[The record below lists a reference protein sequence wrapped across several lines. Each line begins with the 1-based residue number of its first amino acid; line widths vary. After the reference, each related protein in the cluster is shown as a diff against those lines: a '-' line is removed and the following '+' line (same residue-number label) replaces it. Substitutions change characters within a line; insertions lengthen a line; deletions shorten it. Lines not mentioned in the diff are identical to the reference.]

1 VPRRSRC
8 PRSDGGGVPTRAEAA
23 PAPEAAGGG
32 RAAAAPSR
40 YRAREN
46 VRARGTLSPGHAPLR
61 GMSSLALC
69 KHGCG
74 NTVAPGTTARGNPFD
89 TCCKECGKAR
99 GNPIAHG
106 AACVERAEAAAKAIA
121 MEAPAGACRKQ
132 KPTMGTWPPRY
143 AKIEGTSLNFYDKQN
158 CPKGPRGSSI
168 KDVRGCEVFTGLEKF
183 MLDGTQF
190 LITLERRG
198 HETLVDLDDGG
209 ISKFCFKEVAERERF
224 AVALEHLAAGRRWD
238 GTSLEASQPAEPD
251 RIPEPQPE
259 PEPEPQPEPEP
270 APAPAPL
277 TFSSLGAKVTGNP
290 DYEFGDFTKS
300 AFGAVGN
307 LVSTAVETVSQ
318 ATGAPE
324 PEPDMDDGTLFM
336 EPEPEPVPAPAPS
349 PSMGDPFPVVK
360 RILSSSQTVGTAAAG
375 STESL
380 ADSQGVLEAIMDIV
394 NGKTCVPE
402 LRLGARRR
410 ETGEYDILR
419 GGGAPPEGLSP
430 PMSAA
435 DAVAWYAC
443 SIGDELLLQ
452 KSLEEG
458 AYVNFRGPTYDCSTL
473 LHVACKGGTYSLTQI
488 DTHGLARKNAH
499 APVCFVHLE
508 CPG

>member
-1 VPRRSRC
+1 
-8 PRSDGGGVPTRAEAA
+8 
-23 PAPEAAGGG
+23 
-32 RAAAAPSR
+32 
-40 YRAREN
+40 
-46 VRARGTLSPGHAPLR
+46 
-61 GMSSLALC
+61 M
-69 KHGCG
+69 
-74 NTVAPGTTARGNPFD
+74 APGTTARGNPFD

-99 GNPIAHG
+99 GNPTAHG
-106 AACVERAEAAAKAIA
+106 AACVARAEAAAKAIA

-143 AKIEGTSLNFYDKQN
+143 AKIDGTSLNFYEEQN

-168 KDVRGCEVFTGLEKF
+168 KDVRGCDVSTGLEKF
-183 MLDGTQF
+183 MFDGTQF

-198 HETLVDLDDGG
+198 HKTLVDLDDGG
-209 ISKFCFKEVAERERF
+209 ISKFCFKEEAERDRF
-224 AVALEHLAAGRRWD
+224 VVALEHLAAGRRWD
-238 GTSLEASQPAEPD
+238 GTSEEASQPAEPD

-259 PEPEPQPEPEP
+259 PEPEPEPD
-270 APAPAPL
+270 AAPL
-277 TFSSLGAKVTGNP
+277 SFGARVTGNP
-290 DYEFGDFTKS
+290 DYAIGDIAKS
-300 AFGAVGN
+300 ALGAVGN
-307 LVSTAVETVSQ
+307 LVSSAVETV
-318 ATGAPE
+318 TGAPE
-324 PEPDMDDGTLFM
+324 PQPEPEPEPEPEPNMDDGTLLM
-336 EPEPEPVPAPAPS
+336 EPEPEPIPVAPAPS
-349 PSMGDPFPVVK
+349 PSMGDPFPVVN
-360 RILSSSQTVGTAAAG
+360 RLLSSSQTVGTAAAG

-410 ETGEYDILR
+410 ETGQYDILR

-473 LHVACKGGTYSLTQI
+473 LHVACKGGAYSLTQI
-488 DTHGLARKNAH
+488 DTHALARKNAH